1 MLSFIILNKKC
12 QIVETWQSFGL
23 GVQHSPGAAVL
34 DSERGTVH
42 HCERAGLFIG
52 LSFVG
57 LQSKQWRP
65 TKRSLKGTNTKKT
78 VLPELRIPPSGLQ
91 HGQRAAVQH
100 RQRTGDFLI
109 SITGVSNWD
118 NSSQQHFISSRNS
131 TNKHFQVCNT
141 VQEQKCETQY
151 MEKYEEQC
159 STVNEQVHSLYLFS
173 SSSPSLTGFLPE
185 TVWTKIIL
193 LGVQHCERASVQ
205 HCERAG
211 MFLLLINHPY
221 FPHRLCP

>member
-1 MLSFIILNKKC
+1 MCNTVQEQQCSTVNEEQCTTVNEQVSSLDLVSLAFKASNGGQPNALWRAQIL
-12 QIVETWQSFGL
+12 
-23 GVQHSPGAAVL
+23 
-34 DSERGTVH
+34 
-42 HCERAGLFIG
+42 
-52 LSFVG
+52 
-57 LQSKQWRP
+57 
-65 TKRSLKGTNTKKT
+65 KKT

-173 SSSPSLTGFLPE
+173 LSLAGFLPE

-193 LGVQHCERASVQ
+193 LGVQHFERASVQ
-205 HCERAG
+205 HCERAS